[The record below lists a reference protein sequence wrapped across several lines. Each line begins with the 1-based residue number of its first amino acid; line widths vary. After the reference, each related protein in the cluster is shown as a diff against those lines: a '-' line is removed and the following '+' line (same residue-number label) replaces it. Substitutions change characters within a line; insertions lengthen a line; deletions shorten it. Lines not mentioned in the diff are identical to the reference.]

1 MRENRSIRS
10 GLFAA
15 GLVVLGLLLVFGFA
29 DTATAGGL
37 DTDIVVR
44 NGQAFRVTRTDSGR
58 VVDVDRIGSFRGSG
72 FRSRGFRGNGFS
84 RFGSRSR
91 FNSFGRFNR
100 FNSGFG
106 GGFGGGGVF
115 VDRSFSLFRFR

>member
-29 DTATAGGL
+29 DTAKAHDF

-44 NGQAFRVTRTDSGR
+44 NGQTFRVTRTASGR
-58 VVDVDRIGSFRGSG
+58 VVDVDRIGSFRDRG
-72 FRSRGFRGNGFS
+72 FRSRGFGRFGNRSRFGRFS
-84 RFGSRSR
+84 RFGR
-91 FNSFGRFNR
+91 
-100 FNSGFG
+100 GFG
-106 GGFGGGGVF
+106 GGFGSNVF

>member
-29 DTATAGGL
+29 DTAKAHDF

-44 NGQAFRVTRTDSGR
+44 NGQAFRVTRTASGR

-84 RFGSRSR
+84 RFGR
-91 FNSFGRFNR
+91 FNSFGRFNG
-100 FNSGFG
+100 FNRGFG